1 MKKIISTL
9 KSYFSGELSW
19 AHGSSMI
26 NYMKLIEFNGLSG
39 FVQFDSQGIRTN
51 FNLDIME
58 LQSTG
63 LEPIGTWNQL
73 TSLNLTR
80 VNSMV
85 EFYNPANIMSNKTF
99 VVTTVAAPPYTMLTE
114 QTKVGGK

>member
-1 MKKIISTL
+1 
-9 KSYFSGELSW
+9 
-19 AHGSSMI
+19 MI

-39 FVQFDSQGIRTN
+39 MVSFDSQGVRTN

-80 VNSMV
+80 INSMV
-85 EFYNPANIMSNKTF
+85 EFYNPNNIMANKTF
-99 VVTTVAAPPYTMLTE
+99 VVTTVNAPPYTMLTE
-114 QTKVGGK
+114 QTKKMTGNDRFEGL

>member
-1 MKKIISTL
+1 
-9 KSYFSGELSW
+9 
-19 AHGSSMI
+19 MI

-99 VVTTVAAPPYTMLTE
+99 VVTTVAASPYTMLTE

>member
-1 MKKIISTL
+1 
-9 KSYFSGELSW
+9 
-19 AHGSSMI
+19 MI

-114 QTKVGGK
+114 QTKVG